1 MPKVKFRNV
10 YNDTSFHLIT
20 IKNGDFDIKTFRR
33 VGQKGNGIDFIN
45 ATKNVSK
52 EKYILIGPHLDTDC
66 DIEPTIITDIDE
78 QRRRVLEHLV
88 NNFSTFKPE
97 SVDL

>member
-1 MPKVKFRNV
+1 MPKVKSRNV
-10 YNDTSFHLIT
+10 LI
-20 IKNGDFDIKTFRR
+20 D
-33 VGQKGNGIDFIN
+33 
-45 ATKNVSK
+45 
-52 EKYILIGPHLDTDC
+52 PHLDTDC
-66 DIEPTIITDIDE
+66 NIEPTIITDIDE

>member
-1 MPKVKFRNV
+1 MPKVKSRNV

-52 EKYILIGPHLDTDC
+52 EKYVLISDENID
-66 DIEPTIITDIDE
+66 DYNITPGETEAYIYNLKE
-78 QRRRVLEHLV
+78 INSE
-88 NNFSTFKPE
+88 
-97 SVDL
+97 

>member
-1 MPKVKFRNV
+1 MVI
-10 YNDTSFHLIT
+10 LIL
-20 IKNGDFDIKTFRR
+20 KHFAVLDKKR
-33 VGQKGNGIDFIN
+33 NGIDFIN

-52 EKYILIGPHLDTDC
+52 EKYVLIGPHLDTDC

-78 QRRRVLEHLV
+78 QRHRVLEHLV